1 MKRIVLSAAVLVIM
15 GAQTA
20 HALGAD
26 DGAMFVNL
34 QGAYV
39 ELRGGAAFLEDSDAD
54 ANANLP
60 ASIDFDAGYTAGIA
74 IGYGFSDTGRYGTG
88 LWNNIRIEVEAA
100 YSESDLDVGGG
111 NRELSAATYMG
122 NIYYDVPTGT
132 KWTPFIGGGVGVAQ
146 VEFDGAGLRD
156 NDDNVLAYQVRAGV
170 SYQFKSNLVATL
182 GYRFLNTLDPDFTD
196 STGAGF
202 ESEYRSHAV
211 EVGLRLTF

>member
-1 MKRIVLSAAVLVIM
+1 MKILALSTVALVIFNV
-15 GAQTA
+15 QTA

-26 DGAMFVNL
+26 DGTLFADL

-54 ANANLP
+54 ANANFP
-60 ASIDFDAGYTAGIA
+60 TSIDFDAGYTAGIA
-74 IGYGFSDTGRYGTG
+74 IGYGFSDTGRYGSG

-100 YSESDLDVGGG
+100 YSENDLDVGGG

-122 NIYYDVPTGT
+122 NIYYDIPTGT

-146 VEFDGAGLRD
+146 VEFDGAGLSD
-156 NDDNVLAYQVRAGV
+156 NDDTVLAYQVRAGV
-170 SYQFKSNLVATL
+170 SYQFKPNLAATL
-182 GYRFLNTLDPDFTD
+182 GYRFLDTLDPDFTD

-202 ESEYRSHAV
+202 ESEYRSHTV
-211 EVGLRLTF
+211 EIGLRLTF